1 MTNSIQTALTL
12 LNSNLISSVT
22 AVEMPKRRDNTLTL
36 SEKAEVVDLKENY
49 MLRFLGSMV
58 KKIKSSIGE
67 IIKRNRYKACSACTP
82 HFQNIMSM

>member
-22 AVEMPKRRDNTLTL
+22 VVQMPKRRDNTLIL
-36 SEKAEVVDLKENY
+36 SEKAEVVDLKGNY

-58 KKIKSSIGE
+58 KK
-67 IIKRNRYKACSACTP
+67 N
-82 HFQNIMSM
+82 